1 MITKTPSK
9 RPNLQRLIAPVALT
23 ALITMIVACKAKD
36 AAPTEAAPVVVPVIT
51 VTRADLSN
59 DLKLS
64 AEFTPYQ
71 DVDVMAKVAGYVRSI
86 PVDIGDHVRQGQ
98 VLATLDVPELQDE
111 VLKAKA
117 QVLAAEANVTTAR
130 SAITRAQA
138 GANVAH
144 LSYSRLQEVSKGE
157 PGLVP
162 RQDVDVA
169 EAHDLE
175 GASAVA
181 SAQSMLQSAMQS
193 NLQALADRDRA
204 NAMLQ
209 YATIRAPFTGV
220 ITKRYANTGSM
231 IQAGT
236 ASQSQAMPLVRLA
249 QDNVLRLTLPVPVSA
264 VAGIHTGQP
273 VDITVV
279 TLGKTFRGT
288 VTRFA
293 DSLQMSTRT
302 MDTQVDVPNVDGKLV
317 PGMYA
322 EVHLHLADRPNVL
335 SVPID
340 AVEGLG
346 GQAQRVYLVRG
357 GRISSAAVTTGIQ
370 TADHVEVISGVR
382 EGDVLIVGR
391 HTGLVDGEQVDP
403 HPAAYDAAGTKN

>member
-1 MITKTPSK
+1 MTPKNLRKRWHHRITP
-9 RPNLQRLIAPVALT
+9 PLALLGLA
-23 ALITMIVACKAKD
+23 ALLTACKAK
-36 AAPTEAAPVVVPVIT
+36 EAPVAATAPVPVPTIT
-51 VTRADLSN
+51 VTRGDLSN

-64 AEFTPYQ
+64 AEFTPFQ
-71 DVDVMAKVAGYVRSI
+71 DIDVMAKVAGYVKSI

-117 QVLAAEANVTTAR
+117 QVMAAEANVTTAK
-130 SAITRAQA
+130 SGIQRAQA
-138 GANVAH
+138 GANMAH
-144 LSYSRLQEVSKGE
+144 LSYTRLQEVSRGE
-157 PGLVP
+157 PGLIP

-169 EAHDLE
+169 QAHDLE
-175 GASAVA
+175 GAAAVA

-193 NLQALADRDRA
+193 QSQSGADRDRA

-249 QDNVLRLTLPVPVSA
+249 EDHVLRLTLPVPVTA
-264 VAGIHTGQP
+264 VAGIHAGQP
-273 VDITVV
+273 VDINVV
-279 TLGKTFRGT
+279 TLGKSFKGT
-288 VTRFA
+288 VSRFA

-302 MDTQVDVPNVDGKLV
+302 MDTQVDVPNPDGKLV

-322 EVHLHLADRPNVL
+322 EVHLHLADRPHVL

-340 AVEGLG
+340 AVDGLG
-346 GQAQRVYLVRG
+346 GQTSHVYLVRD
-357 GRISSAAVTTGIQ
+357 GRIVTATVTTGIQ
-370 TADHVEVISGVR
+370 TADHVELVSGVR
-382 EGDVLIVGR
+382 EGDVLVVGR
-391 HTGLVDGEQVDP
+391 HSGLTDGEQVDP
-403 HPAAYDAAGTKN
+403 RPAAYDTATAKN

>member
-1 MITKTPSK
+1 MITKKSFR
-9 RPNLQRLIAPVALT
+9 RPNIQRLIAPVVLT
-23 ALITMIVACKAKD
+23 ATTAMFLACNAKD
-36 AAPTEAAPVVVPVIT
+36 ASPTATVPVVVPVIT
-51 VTRADLSN
+51 VARADLSN

-71 DVDVMAKVAGYVRSI
+71 DIDVMAKVAGYVRSI

-111 VLKAKA
+111 VMKAKA
-117 QVLAAEANVTTAR
+117 QVLAAEANVTTAKN
-130 SAITRAQA
+130 AITRAQA
-138 GANVAH
+138 GANMAH
-144 LSYSRLQEVSKGE
+144 LSYTRLQDVSKGE

-169 EAHDLE
+169 QAHDLE

-181 SAQSMLQSAMQS
+181 SAQSMLQSAKQS
-193 NLQALADRDRA
+193 DSQAMADRDRA
-204 NAMLQ
+204 NAMLE
-209 YATIRAPFTGV
+209 YATIRAPFAGV

-264 VAGIHTGQP
+264 VATIHAGQP
-273 VDITVV
+273 VDITVE
-279 TLGKTFRGT
+279 TLGRTFKGT

-293 DSLQMSTRT
+293 NSLQMSTRT
-302 MDTQVDVPNVDGKLV
+302 MDTQVDVPNVDRKLV

-322 EVHLHLADRPNVL
+322 EVHLHLADRSNVL

-340 AVEGLG
+340 AVEDLG
-346 GQAQRVYLVRG
+346 GQAQRVYLVRD
-357 GRISSAAVTTGIQ
+357 GRISSAAVATGIQ
-370 TADHVEVISGVR
+370 TADRVELLSGVR

-391 HTGLVDGEQVDP
+391 HTGLTDGEQVDP
-403 HPAAYDAAGTKN
+403 HPATYDGAGTKN